1 MVDPGDTHEETAL
14 NEAWEEAGLKG
25 RLIGEA
31 LGTFEYEKWN
41 HGLVVAVYLME
52 VTEEYDDYEEAQF
65 RDRTWWSLAEAATK
79 LAKHPVLPL
88 LEDARARLEKVHRR
102 T

>member
-1 MVDPGDTHEETAL
+1 M

-31 LGTFEYEKWN
+31 LGTFEDQKWN
-41 HGLVVAVYLME
+41 HDLVVAVYLME
-52 VTEEYDDYEEAQF
+52 VTEEYDDYEEAHF
-65 RDRTWWSLAEAATK
+65 RDRTWWSLTEAATK
-79 LAKHPVLPL
+79 LAKHPVL
-88 LEDARARLEKVHRR
+88 AAAGGRASQTQRTHRR